1 MQDKLSRRLL
11 PFYMKL
17 PVFWAFIVLSVLG
30 QLLWVAAI
38 SQDVRIDLRWSSFGF
53 GLGIAL
59 GFMQGKWTSRLWQ
72 QSYLKVLKRQ
82 ITFWDAKGAK
92 LLTFYTCLALGLPIF
107 CPFLIRSLDMFRS
120 LDMLV
125 GIQSYVFGF
134 IGAMHVPLLLWVRRM
149 PK

>member
-1 MQDKLSRRLL
+1 MSNKLSRRLL
-11 PFYMKL
+11 PFYMKM
-17 PVFWAFIVLSVLG
+17 PIFWAFIVISVLG
-30 QLLWVAAI
+30 QLLWVVAL
-38 SQDVRIDLRWSSFGF
+38 SYDVRIDLRWSS
-53 GLGIAL
+53 LGYGVGIGL

-92 LLTFYTCLALGLPIF
+92 LLTMYTCVALGLPIF
-107 CPFLIRSLDMFRS
+107 CPFLVRSLDV
-120 LDMLV
+120 LA

-134 IGAMHVPLLLWVRRM
+134 IGAMNVALMLWVRRI

>member
-30 QLLWVAAI
+30 QLLWVAVI

-82 ITFWDAKGAK
+82 ITFWDAKGSK
-92 LLTFYTCLALGLPIF
+92 LLTFYTCVALGLPIF
-107 CPFLIRSLDMFRS
+107 CPFLIRSLDT
-120 LDMLV
+120 LV

-134 IGAMHVPLLLWVRRM
+134 IGAMNVALLLWVRRI

>member
-1 MQDKLSRRLL
+1 MPNKLTRRLL

-30 QLLWVAAI
+30 QLLWVVII
-38 SQDVRIDLRWSSFGF
+38 SQDVWIDPRWSSFGY

-82 ITFWDAKGAK
+82 ITFWEAKGAK
-92 LLTFYTCLALGLPIF
+92 LLTFYTCLALGIPIF
-107 CPFLIRSLDMFRS
+107 CPFLIRSLNT
-120 LDMLV
+120 LA

-134 IGAMHVPLLLWVRRM
+134 IGAMNVALLLWVRRM

>member
-1 MQDKLSRRLL
+1 
-11 PFYMKL
+11 MKL
-17 PVFWAFIVLSVLG
+17 PVLWAFIILSVLG
-30 QLLWVAAI
+30 QLLWVAVI

-92 LLTFYTCLALGLPIF
+92 FLTFYTCAALGLPIF
-107 CPFLIRSLDMFRS
+107 CPLLLHSLDT
-120 LDMLV
+120 LTLV

-134 IGAMHVPLLLWVRRM
+134 IGAMNVPLLLWVRRI